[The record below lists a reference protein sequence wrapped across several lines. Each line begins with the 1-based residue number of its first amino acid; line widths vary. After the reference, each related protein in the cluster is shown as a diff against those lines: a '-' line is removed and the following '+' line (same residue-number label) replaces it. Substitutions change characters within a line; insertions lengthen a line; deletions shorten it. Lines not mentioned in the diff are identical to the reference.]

1 MERFHFKIMICNK
14 WQNNTQK
21 KKILSYFCRT
31 KLLLIIKIILN

>member
-21 KKILSYFCRT
+21 KKKYYHIFVVQNYY
-31 KLLLIIKIILN
+31 